1 MKWLIGFLLIIFG
14 CNSIQSDYRELKL
27 AHGLDT
33 QHPVHLGMEY
43 FAQKVEDLSSGKL
56 RVKIYPNQQLGTE
69 RQNLELLQI
78 GSLAMT
84 KVSGAVMESF
94 APNFEVLSIPYLF
107 KNRAHVYAM
116 QDSEVGE
123 EFLNQ
128 GEKFRLMGLTYFDA
142 GMRSFYAKTP
152 IQDPK
157 DIENKKIRVQES
169 VTAMN
174 LVKSYGG
181 SPTPVSWGE
190 LYTAI
195 QQGVVD
201 GAENN
206 PPSFYISKHYEVC
219 KFYTLNEHTAV
230 PDLLV
235 MSTLVW
241 DRLTEDEKGWIQ
253 EAANEAKFYQRKL
266 WQDSENQALNAV
278 KSAGVQVIIPDKLPF
293 IEKTK
298 HLIEGYKTDKVKYGL
313 IQKIQVLEVDD

>member
-1 MKWLIGFLLIIFG
+1 
-14 CNSIQSDYRELKL
+14 
-27 AHGLDT
+27 
-33 QHPVHLGMEY
+33 
-43 FAQKVEDLSSGKL
+43 
-56 RVKIYPNQQLGTE
+56 
-69 RQNLELLQI
+69 
-78 GSLAMT
+78 
-84 KVSGAVMESF
+84 
-94 APNFEVLSIPYLF
+94 
-107 KNRAHVYAM
+107 
-116 QDSEVGE
+116 
-123 EFLNQ
+123 
-128 GEKFRLMGLTYFDA
+128 
-142 GMRSFYAKTP
+142 MRSFYAKTP